1 MASTHSATPQVSLH
15 AEPFV
20 LQRWAAWLLMAMAL
34 HGTVVIL
41 FGWVLGQRAVAWALT
56 LPAVCVQVVVVVA
69 CAGLCLLARRPAA
82 QAVAAQPLADQPLAD
97 QALVEGAAPQV
108 AAGVHHDALL
118 ARAEQLEGALQA
130 LQQANLDRTRLFAQ
144 ISHEVR
150 NPLNGL
156 LGFAQL
162 MRQSPLSEQ
171 QRSHLEQ
178 ISLCGTT
185 IHKIVSDMLDF
196 SRLEAQPA
204 ALDARPFRPS
214 EVVAEAV
221 AMLSSVAQQKGL
233 AIVLEGQ
240 PPAKAVGDALR
251 VQQVLLNLLGN
262 ALKFTQQGQVTVR
275 CQAVPGAGGH
285 GVLRIEVEDSGIGI
299 PAEAL
304 PRLFQPFCPVSQ
316 HTIGRYGGTG
326 LGLAICKRLVD
337 AMHGEIGVHSQ
348 LGQGSCFWFEVPLTV
363 QPLQQVA

>member
-15 AEPFV
+15 AEPFL
-20 LQRWAAWLLMAMAL
+20 LQRWAAWLLTAMAL
-34 HGTVVIL
+34 HGTLVVVC
-41 FGWVLGQRAVAWALT
+41 GWVLGQRAVAWALS
-56 LPAVCVQVVVVVA
+56 LPALCVQIGVVMA
-69 CAGLCLLARRPAA
+69 CACLCLLARRPAA
-82 QAVAAQPLADQPLAD
+82 QPLAAQPLDD
-97 QALVEGAAPQV
+97 GSALQTAEAP
-108 AAGVHHDALL
+108 HTDALL

-144 ISHEVR
+144 IGHEVR

-178 ISLCGTT
+178 IRLCGTT

-204 ALDARPFRPS
+204 TLDARPFRPS
-214 EVVAEAV
+214 EVVDEAV
-221 AMLSSVAQQKGL
+221 AMLSSLAQQKGL
-233 AIVLEGQ
+233 PIVLEGHA
-240 PPAKAVGDALR
+240 PAEAMGDALR

-262 ALKFTQQGQVTVR
+262 ALKFTQQGRVTVR
-275 CQAVPGAGGH
+275 CQAAPGKGGQA
-285 GVLRIEVEDSGIGI
+285 VLRIEVQDSGIGI

-304 PRLFQPFCPVSQ
+304 PQLFQPFCPVSQ
-316 HTIGRYGGTG
+316 HTIRRYGGTG

-348 LGQGSCFWFEVPLTV
+348 LGQGSCFWFEVPLAAPPSP
-363 QPLQQVA
+363 QAA